1 MSVIFIS
8 YIIPCFNVKDYLP
21 RCLESL
27 ERQSVPGVELEFI
40 IVNDGSTDDTLSLI
54 RDFENRDN
62 RVVVIDQSNQGVC
75 AARNH
80 GLKLAKGE
88 YVFFLDGDDWLTDDA
103 SEVMYRFCRDSRPDI
118 ALFSHYKI
126 QEGHTDARVWVDCS
140 KYLSPGYYSRQ
151 DYINKTLYFPI
162 SNKLYRRNFLNS
174 NEVSF
179 DEHLKTGEVYT
190 FYIHSIVLSDT
201 VAVSPDF
208 VMYYLKRS
216 GESATTS
223 ISVER
228 DISILDTLHTVNGY
242 VKKHCSVL
250 AEKRSYLSSIFWLVT
265 SFSLI
270 KYVGRTPYRKD
281 LGQLIRRVKQ
291 DQEYFELLKFFTGK
305 GLSVSKHS
313 LLAIAIRFLPPRIAY
328 TFIRGYYKFATRNNS
343 E

>member
-1 MSVIFIS
+1 MSCPFIS
-8 YIIPCFNVKDYLP
+8 YIIPCYNVQSYLP
-21 RCLESL
+21 KCIDSL
-27 ERQSVPGVELEFI
+27 EKQVIPESGVEFVF
-40 IVNDGSTDDTLSLI
+40 VNDGSTDGSLSLI
-54 RDFENRDN
+54 RQFAERDN
-62 RVVVIDQSNQGVC
+62 RVVIIDQSNQGVC
-75 AARNH
+75 VARNN
-80 GLKLAKGE
+80 GLSSARGE
-88 YVFFLDGDDWLTDDA
+88 YVFFMDGDDWLTDDA

-151 DYINKTLYFPI
+151 DYINNTRYFPI
-162 SNKLYRRNFLNS
+162 SNKLYRRAFLNS
-174 NEVSF
+174 KGVSF

-190 FYIHSIVLSDT
+190 FYIHSIVLADT

-228 DISILDTLHTVNGY
+228 DVSILDTLHTVNGY

-250 AEKRSYLSSIFWLVT
+250 AEKRSFLSSIFWLVT

-313 LLAIAIRFLPPRIAY
+313 LLAIAIRFLPPRITY
-328 TFIRGYYKFATRNNS
+328 TVIRGYYKFATRNNT